1 MDALFT
7 HFDQTQ
13 RNGDVLT
20 VEQEL
25 VKDIPTIVLSLR
37 EDIFAYNSDLK
48 NFHPNA
54 ITPFDNVMNID
65 I

>member
-1 MDALFT
+1 MDALFA
-7 HFDQTQ
+7 HYDQTQ

-20 VEQEL
+20 VQQEL
-25 VKDIPTIVLSLR
+25 VKDVPWIVTSLR
-37 EDIFAYNSDLK
+37 EDIFAWNSDLK

-54 ITPFDNVMNID
+54 ITPFDNMMNVD